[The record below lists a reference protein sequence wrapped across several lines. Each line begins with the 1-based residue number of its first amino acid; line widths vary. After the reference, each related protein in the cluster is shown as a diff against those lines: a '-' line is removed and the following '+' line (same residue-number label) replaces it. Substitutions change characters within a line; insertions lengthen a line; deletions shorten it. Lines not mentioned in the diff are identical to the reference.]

1 MLCAKKSGQILFQ
14 TLTKSYR
21 GGVQFVHVSLQTIH
35 EEKEDENDR
44 KMGKEKS
51 IEHVVGM
58 CNALFECGADCI
70 RN

>member
-1 MLCAKKSGQILFQ
+1 MRKEEWSDIISNIDKIIP
-14 TLTKSYR
+14 
-21 GGVQFVHVSLQTIH
+21 GGGQFVHVSLQTIH

-58 CNALFECGADCI
+58 CKALFECGADCI